1 MELSQRGERGAAR
14 DLFGQSGAAAVRAA
28 VAAKVAAEHARE
40 PTLTPQHLQTITS
53 RTFVLVT
60 DDDEVRLEHAR

>member
-1 MELSQRGERGAAR
+1 MSQRGERGAAR
-14 DLFGQSGAAAVRAA
+14 DLFGQSGAAAAVRAA